1 MSIYRAKALEYY
13 HYRRQADVA
22 VEPFSGWLIV
32 TLWSLV
38 ALLVLGGAAL
48 FIELNRS
55 LPHV

>member
-1 MSIYRAKALEYY
+1 MSIYRTKALEHY

-22 VEPFSGWLIV
+22 VEPFSRRLIV
-32 TLWSLV
+32 ALWLLV

-48 FIELNRS
+48 FIWLNRS